1 MNKHNKIVV
10 TLLGIILTLSCVVGI
25 LLGRDAIREEK
36 FLRRYR
42 KEIEKNKV
50 MKRLPNR
57 KYIRIK

>member
-1 MNKHNKIVV
+1 MNKHNKILVM
-10 TLLGIILTLSCVVGI
+10 LLGIILTLSCVVGI

-42 KEIEKNKV
+42 KEVEKNKV

>member
-1 MNKHNKIVV
+1 MNKHNKILVIS
-10 TLLGIILTLSCVVGI
+10 LGIILTLSCVVGI

-42 KEIEKNKV
+42 KEVEKNKV
-50 MKRLPNR
+50 IKRLPNR